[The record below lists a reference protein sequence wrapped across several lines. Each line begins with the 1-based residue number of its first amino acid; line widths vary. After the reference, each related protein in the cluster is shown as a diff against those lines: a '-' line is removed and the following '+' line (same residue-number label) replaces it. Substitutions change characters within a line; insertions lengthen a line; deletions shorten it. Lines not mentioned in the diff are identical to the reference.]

1 MYFCCMSVALDTKIE
16 FLKGVG
22 PAKAQALNTELGIFT
37 VADLLS
43 HYPFRH
49 EDRSKIVP
57 IIQTP
62 EYTDIYVQLRG
73 VIIPGEFQ
81 GVGAAQRYT
90 AKLKDD
96 TGQIELVWFQG
107 AKWIAQSLKTQT
119 PYLAYGKVQ
128 SFRGYFN
135 IAHPELQIIGEDIQL
150 SQLGL
155 TPVYP
160 LTEGLKRKRVENK
173 LLAKLSKQ
181 IVEHRDFQ
189 IHENLPASMI
199 KHFAFPNR
207 TDALRML
214 HAPKNPQELERANQ
228 RLKFEELFYLQLRHL
243 LLKGSRNR
251 TYKGLVF
258 EQVGTHFMR
267 YYEEYL
273 PFELTD
279 AQKRVIKEIRADMKS
294 GKQMNRLLQGD
305 VGSGKTMVAQLSML
319 LALDNGYQSCL
330 IAPTEILAQQH
341 AIGISE
347 ALEPLGLHVALLTGS
362 TTKKQRQVIL
372 TALAE
377 GEISIIIG
385 THALLEDDVQF
396 KGLGLVVIDEQHRF
410 GVAQRA
416 RLWKKGTVLPHVL
429 VMTATPIPRTL
440 AMTLYGDLDV
450 SIIDQLPK
458 GRKPIITVHR
468 SEANRPLVMEFI
480 KEEIAKGRQIYYVFP
495 LIEDSPKL
503 ALQSL
508 MSGYDMVC
516 QYLSPPDYTYSL
528 LHGKMKPA
536 EKELEMQKFKTGKTQ
551 IMIATTVIE
560 VGVNVPNASVMV
572 IENTERFGLSQLH
585 QLRGRVGRG
594 AEQSYC
600 ILMSGH
606 QLSANGKKRIQTM
619 VRTTDGFEI
628 AKVDLELRGPGELDG
643 TKQSGIL
650 DLKLSDIR
658 RDESILIAA
667 RSEAQQWLEF
677 DELLVSAESEP
688 IRRELQKIPHRT
700 IWSKIS

>member
-1 MYFCCMSVALDTKIE
+1 MPVALDTKIE

-49 EDRSKIVP
+49 EDRSKIIP
-57 IIQTP
+57 IIQTL
-62 EYTDIYVQLRG
+62 EYTDIYVQLKG

-81 GVGAAQRYT
+81 GIGASQRYT
-90 AKLKDD
+90 ATLRDE
-96 TGQIELVWFQG
+96 TGQIELIWFQG

-119 PYLAYGKVQ
+119 PYLAYGKIQ
-128 SFRGYFN
+128 AFRGSFN
-135 IAHPELQIIGEDIQL
+135 IAHPELQIIGQDIQL

-160 LTEGLKRKRVENK
+160 LTEGLKRKKVENK

-181 IVEHRDFQ
+181 IVEDPAFNL
-189 IHENLPASMI
+189 IENLPDSIVQKFNFPTRTEAI
-199 KHFAFPNR
+199 KW
-207 TDALRML
+207 L
-214 HAPKNPQELERANQ
+214 HSPKNPQLLEKAIQ

-243 LLKGSRNR
+243 QLKGSRNR
-251 TYKGLVF
+251 TYKGLIF
-258 EQVGTHFMR
+258 DNVGAYFMD
-267 YYEEYL
+267 YYKNHL

-279 AQKRVIKEIRADMKS
+279 PQKKVIKEIRLDMKS

-305 VGSGKTMVAQLSML
+305 VGSGKTIVAQLSML

-347 ALEPLGLHVALLTGS
+347 ALEPLGLKIALLTGS
-362 TTKKQRQVIL
+362 TTKKNRKIL
-372 TALAE
+372 LE
-377 GEISIIIG
+377 ELQNGEIAIIIG
-385 THALLEDDVQF
+385 THALLEDDVKFNQ
-396 KGLGLVVIDEQHRF
+396 LGLVVIDEQHRF

-416 RLWKKGTVLPHVL
+416 RLWKKGNVLPHVL

-450 SIIDQLPK
+450 SVIDQLPK

-468 SEANRPLVMEFI
+468 NEANRPLVMEFL

-508 MSGYDMVC
+508 MSGYDTVST
-516 QYLSPPDYTYSL
+516 YLPPPTYTYSL
-528 LHGKMKPA
+528 LHGRMKPA
-536 EKELEMQKFKTGKTQ
+536 DKKSEMQKFKAGKTQ
-551 IMIATTVIE
+551 IMVATTVIE

-594 AEQSYC
+594 AEQSFC
-600 ILMSGH
+600 ILMSGYP
-606 QLSANGKKRIQTM
+606 LSANGKKRIQTM

-658 RDESILIAA
+658 KDESILIAA
-667 RSEAQQWLEF
+667 RVEAENWLQF
-677 DELLVSAESEP
+677 DELLGLPESAP
-688 IRRELQKIPHRT
+688 IRYELQKTPHRT